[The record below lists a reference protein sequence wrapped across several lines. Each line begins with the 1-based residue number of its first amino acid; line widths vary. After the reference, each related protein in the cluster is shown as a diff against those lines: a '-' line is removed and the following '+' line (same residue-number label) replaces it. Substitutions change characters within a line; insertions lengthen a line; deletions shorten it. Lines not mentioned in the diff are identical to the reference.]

1 MDAPNLFKPSR
12 FVFPLACLAAVTML
26 FISEGS
32 YWQSVGKL
40 DKLNSFGLAS
50 TSIMDLQRGILSAET
65 GQRGYLL
72 TNRSEHLLPYNR
84 AIKEIQASLGS
95 LDLYYGKEP
104 VPLAVLNRL
113 RTLTEKRLLE
123 LSLMIRQRDQGRAIA
138 ETVFG
143 DSDREEMTAIRMLG
157 DELLGYEALKVET
170 GRKDIYQTLM
180 ISRIGMAALIAL
192 SLLAILMY
200 LRQTLAFKRNQL
212 ELQRVVLVDRDRLET
227 EVVQRTAQ
235 LSELT
240 QHLLT
245 AREDERNRLA
255 RNLHDDLGALLT
267 SAKLDAARIKP
278 RLIAKAP
285 DALELL
291 AHLVNTLNACIAL
304 GRRIIEDLRPS
315 ALSNLGLPATLDI
328 LGHEFSEHARVEV
341 HCELESVELTEAA
354 QLMVYR
360 LVQEAITNITKYAK
374 ARHVWI
380 NLRTRNGLAE
390 VSVRDDGVGFNTS
403 LPSRSAYG
411 LVGMRFRVEVEGGTL
426 TVVSAPGRGT
436 LIRATLPESPSA
448 TSAQVVTPHEVT

>member
-1 MDAPNLFKPSR
+1 MDAPNIFKPSR
-12 FVFPLACLAAVTML
+12 FVFPLACLAVVTML

-40 DKLNSFGLAS
+40 DKLGSFGVAG
-50 TSIMDLQRGILSAET
+50 TNIVDLQRGILDAET

-84 AIKEIQASLGS
+84 AIKEIQESFGS
-95 LDLYYGKEP
+95 LNLYYRNEP

-113 RTLTEKRLLE
+113 QTLTEQKLLE
-123 LSLMIRQRDQGRAIA
+123 LALTIRQRDQGESIA
-138 ETVFG
+138 EAVVG
-143 DSDREEMTAIRMLG
+143 DIDRKKMDAIRMLG
-157 DELLGYEALKVET
+157 AELLSYEALK
-170 GRKDIYQTLM
+170 GQASRDDIYRTLM
-180 ISRIGMAALIAL
+180 ISRIGMAALIVL

-212 ELQRVVLVDRDRLET
+212 ELQRVVLVDRDRLEI

-245 AREDERNRLA
+245 AREDERSRLA

-278 RLIAKAP
+278 RLVAKAP
-285 DALELL
+285 EALELL

-315 ALSNLGLPATLDI
+315 ALSNLGLVATLDI
-328 LGHEFSEHARVEV
+328 LGHEFSEHSKVEV
-341 HCELESVELTEAA
+341 HCELNPVELTQAA

-380 NLRTRNGLAE
+380 DLRARNGLVE
-390 VSVRDDGVGFNTS
+390 VSVRDDGVGFDTS
-403 LPSRSAYG
+403 LASRSAYG
-411 LVGMRFRVEVEGGTL
+411 LVGMRFRVEVEGGNL
-426 TVVSAPGRGT
+426 TVVSAPGQGT
-436 LIRATLPESPSA
+436 MIRATLPESRG
-448 TSAQVVTPHEVT
+448 TTTAQDLTRH